1 MKDLATGLEI
11 KILMKKII
19 LIIHSLFLL
28 VVSPTTQA
36 TEITEKNSYEARYA
50 YAMGYRMGQ
59 SLKSKGVKKLSSS
72 DLLRGVTDFLDEK
85 KPELT
90 EDEIN
95 DTIISYH
102 QSLKTQRK
110 TGGSVNSIDEDR
122 YAYALGYRMGQS
134 LKSKNVKKPKP
145 GDLLSGIND
154 CLDDKKS
161 RLITEG
167 ETNDAIISYYEYQNA
182 LRKKDGK
189 ANLQE
194 AIAFLEQNQSR
205 QGVMKMTSGLQYEI
219 VKSANGKQPKL
230 NDSVLVHY
238 QGSFISGEV
247 FDSSI
252 DRGEPVEFMLTDVIP
267 GFKIAL
273 TQMHIGEKWK
283 IYVPPSLG
291 YGKRGVKGSIGAN
304 EMLIFDLE
312 LLAINP

>member
-1 MKDLATGLEI
+1 MKELATDLKE

-28 VVSPTTQA
+28 VVLSTAQA
-36 TEITEKNSYEARYA
+36 AEITEQNSYEARYA
-50 YAMGYRMGQ
+50 YAMGYRIGQ
-59 SLKSKGVKKLSSS
+59 SLKSHGVVKLNTD
-72 DLLRGVTDFLDEK
+72 DLLRGITDYLDDK

-90 EDEIN
+90 EVEIN
-95 DTIISYH
+95 DTINSYH
-102 QSLKTQRK
+102 QSLKIQRK
-110 TGGSVNSIDEDR
+110 TGGIANLVNQAR
-122 YAYALGYRMGQS
+122 YAYAIGYRMGQS

-154 CLDDKKS
+154 CLDDKKA
-161 RLITEG
+161 RLITDG
-167 ETNDAIISYYEYQNA
+167 EINDAITSYHEYLNA
-182 LRKKDGK
+182 LQKKDGK

-194 AIAFLEQNQSR
+194 AVTFLEQNQSR
-205 QGVMKMTSGLQYEI
+205 QGVMKMPSGLQYEI
-219 VKSANGKQPKL
+219 VKPANGKQPKL

-252 DRGEPVEFMLTDVIP
+252 NRGEPVEFKLADVIP
-267 GFKIAL
+267 GFKVAL

-291 YGKRGVKGSIGAN
+291 YGERGVKDSIGAN

>member
-1 MKDLATGLEI
+1 MYKTDLATGL
-11 KILMKKII
+11 KTLMKKII
-19 LIIHSLFLL
+19 LIIHTLFLI
-28 VVSPTTQA
+28 VVSSTTQA
-36 TEITEKNSYEARYA
+36 NEITEKNSYEARYA

-72 DLLRGVTDFLDEK
+72 DLLRGIADFLDDK
-85 KPELT
+85 QPELT
-90 EDEIN
+90 EVEIN
-95 DTIISYH
+95 DTINSYH

-110 TGGSVNSIDEDR
+110 TGGSANSIDEAR
-122 YAYALGYRMGQS
+122 YAYAMGYRMGQS
-134 LKSKNVKKPKP
+134 LNPKAIKKPKP
-145 GDLLSGIND
+145 GDLLSGLND
-154 CLDDKKS
+154 CLDDKKA
-161 RLITEG
+161 RLVTDG
-167 ETNDAIISYYEYQNA
+167 EINDAITSYHEYLNA

-194 AIAFLEQNQSR
+194 AVAYLDKNQSR
-205 QGVMKMTSGLQYEI
+205 PGVMKMPSGLQYEI
-219 VKSANGKQPKL
+219 VKSANGVQPKL

-252 DRGEPVEFMLTDVIP
+252 DRGEPEEFMLADVIP
-267 GFKIAL
+267 GFKVAL

-291 YGKRGVKGSIGAN
+291 YGQRGVKGSIGAN